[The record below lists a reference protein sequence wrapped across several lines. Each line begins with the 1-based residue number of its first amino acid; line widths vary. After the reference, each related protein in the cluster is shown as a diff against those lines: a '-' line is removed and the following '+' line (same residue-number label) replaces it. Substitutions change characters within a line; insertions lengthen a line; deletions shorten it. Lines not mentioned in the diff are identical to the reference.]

1 MSFKI
6 SGVQST
12 IIGVVMAV
20 VFVVVGVALGP
31 TVIYYFGFINSTS
44 MASVELGAILA
55 LFAGYAPLF
64 YYLALVGGAIAMLL
78 AAIKGGRR

>member
-1 MSFKI
+1 MSFQIGGIQK
-6 SGVQST
+6 T
-12 IIGVVMAV
+12 IIGIVMAV

-31 TVIYYFGFINSTS
+31 TVIYYFGFINATS

-64 YYLALVGGAIAMLL
+64 YYLALIGGGIVMLL
-78 AAIKGGRR
+78 AAVKAGQ

>member
-1 MSFKI
+1 MSFNVNKI
-6 SGVQST
+6 QGT
-12 IIGVVMAV
+12 IIGVIMAV

-44 MASVELGAILA
+44 MATVELGAVLA

-64 YYLALVGGAIAMLL
+64 YYLALVGGGIVMLL
-78 AAIKGGRR
+78 AAIKSK

>member
-6 SGVQST
+6 GNIQNT

-31 TVIYYFGFINSTS
+31 TVIYYFGFINSTA
-44 MASVELGAILA
+44 MENVTLGPVLA
-55 LFAGYAPLF
+55 LFADYAPLF
-64 YYLALVGGAIAMLL
+64 YYLALVGGAITMLL
-78 AAIKGGRR
+78 AAIKGSR

>member
-6 SGVQST
+6 GNIQNT

-31 TVIYYFGFINSTS
+31 TVIYYFGFINTTS
-44 MASVELGAILA
+44 MASVELGSVLA
-55 LFAGYAPLF
+55 LFADYAPLF

-78 AAIKGGRR
+78 AAIKGGR